1 MATIEVTEVL
11 EAVRIPSTRPLEG
24 RVALVTGASR
34 GIGRA
39 IAKEL
44 ADRGAVVAINFFSSI
59 NRAQELRDEIR
70 AAGGETCLLQ
80 GDVSDRQESRRL
92 VRKIV
97 ETFGRLD
104 ILVNNAG
111 INRDRSIR
119 KMTDE
124 EWLEVIETNLNSMFY
139 CTSAALPAMIEQK
152 YGRIVN
158 IASFSGQA
166 GNFGQANYAASKG
179 GIIAFTKV
187 LALEL
192 AKYNITANVIA
203 PGFTA
208 TDMLTTIP
216 GEMLDQIKSRIP
228 MQRFAEP
235 AEIAKAATFLI
246 CDADYITGQQ
256 ININGGL
263 YM

>member
-1 MATIEVTEVL
+1 MATQLLDEIQ
-11 EAVRIPSTRPLEG
+11 IPFLRPLEG
-24 RVALVTGASR
+24 KVALVTGASR

-44 ADRGAVVAINFFSSI
+44 SDRGATVVINFLNSI
-59 NRAQELRDEIR
+59 VRAQELRDDIQGG
-70 AAGGETCLLQ
+70 GGESSLLQ
-80 GDVSDRQESRRL
+80 GDISDRNEARRIIGKL
-92 VRKIV
+92 VEV
-97 ETFGRLD
+97 YGRLD

-111 INRDRSIR
+111 ITRDRSIR

-124 EWLEVIETNLNSMFY
+124 DWSEVIATNLNSIFY
-139 CTSAALPAMIEQK
+139 CTSAALPSMIEQK
-152 YGRIVN
+152 FGRIIN

-208 TDMLTTIP
+208 TDMLAAVPT
-216 GEMLDQIKSRIP
+216 EVLDSIRDRIP
-228 MQRFAEP
+228 LRRFAQPE
-235 AEIAKAATFLI
+235 EIAKAAAFLI
-246 CDADYITGQQ
+246 CDGDYITGQQ
-256 ININGGL
+256 INSNGGI

>member
-1 MATIEVTEVL
+1 MATQLLDEIK
-11 EAVRIPSTRPLEG
+11 IPFLRPLEG
-24 RVALVTGASR
+24 KVALVTGASR

-44 ADRGAVVAINFFSSI
+44 SDRGAIVVINFFNSI
-59 NRAQELRDEIR
+59 GHARDLRTELEN
-70 AAGGETCLLQ
+70 AGGETSLLQ
-80 GDVSDRQESRRL
+80 GDVSDRHEARRIIQKL
-92 VRKIV
+92 LEVY
-97 ETFGRLD
+97 GRLD

-111 INRDRSIR
+111 ITRDRSIR

-124 EWLEVIETNLNSMFY
+124 DWSEVIATNLNSIFY
-139 CTSAALPAMIEQK
+139 CTSAAIPAMIEQK
-152 YGRIVN
+152 FGRIVN

-192 AKYNITANVIA
+192 AKYNITGNIVA

-208 TDMLTTIP
+208 TDMLAAVPTDL
-216 GEMLDQIKSRIP
+216 LDSIRDRIP
-228 MQRFAEP
+228 LRRFAQP
-235 AEIAKAATFLI
+235 AEIAKAAAFLI
-246 CDADYITGQQ
+246 CDGDYITGQQ
-256 ININGGL
+256 ININGGI